1 MNLLAAVAIGFLVLD
16 PEQLLDASFQL
27 SFLAVAF
34 IGAFAVPLIERTSG
48 LRAAD
53 LGDPDRDLHL
63 AAGVAQFRIEMRLLA
78 ETMQLWTRWPE
89 KICAFAVTYPM
100 RAGLYFYEL
109 ILTSAMIQIGLALP
123 MAMYFIACRSRNC
136 PPMRSL
142 CHYGTCGAGGI
153 YSRVHQ
159 QPARAAG
166 RVAAGAFAI
175 RCGMARTL
183 GAQLARA

>member
-1 MNLLAAVAIGFLVLD
+1 MAALRRRGGKRTAQGDLLKDRKHRTSLCCL
-16 PEQLLDASFQL
+16 EQLLDASFHP

-48 LRAAD
+48 PRAAALND

-123 MAMYFIACRSRNC
+123 MAMYFHRVSFSGLSAKSSPPVSFASVSISR
-136 PPMRSL
+136 
-142 CHYGTCGAGGI
+142 
-153 YSRVHQ
+153 
-159 QPARAAG
+159 
-166 RVAAGAFAI
+166 
-175 RCGMARTL
+175 
-183 GAQLARA
+183 

>member
-1 MNLLAAVAIGFLVLD
+1 MRWRRDGRRRWCARPSASRCLRSDDFYRESRLMNLLAAVAIGFLVLD

-48 LRAAD
+48 PRAAALND

-123 MAMYFIACRSRNC
+123 M
-136 PPMRSL
+136 
-142 CHYGTCGAGGI
+142 
-153 YSRVHQ
+153 
-159 QPARAAG
+159 
-166 RVAAGAFAI
+166 
-175 RCGMARTL
+175 
-183 GAQLARA
+183 